1 FLSHTILHR
10 CIEALKK
17 FDAVDVVVDATD
29 TIVEVENSLI
39 KNIPDRRYL
48 KRGQTPQAFK
58 KSLLQKAYSYFIE
71 DPNKSASDDCGIVLK
86 YIPET
91 KIITVKGEEENFKI
105 THQQDIYLADNLIKD
120 GLFARMEHNN
130 QSIKESIK
138 DKVV

>member
-1 FLSHTILHR
+1 YHSTLAAINAIPYDEANLIIHDAVRPFLSHTILHR

-91 KIITVKGEEENFKI
+91 KIITVKGEEEN
-105 THQQDIYLADNLIKD
+105 
-120 GLFARMEHNN
+120 
-130 QSIKESIK
+130 
-138 DKVV
+138 